1 MELVRM
7 QYYIYSS
14 KEDALAEGFPDAEY
28 GMWQASPAST
38 DLIEGWIAL
47 DYV

>member
-7 QYYIYSS
+7 QYFVYASL
-14 KEDALAEGFPDAEY
+14 EAARADGFPDAEF
-28 GMWQASPAST
+28 GVWQASPSST
-38 DLIEGWIAL
+38 QLVEGWIAL

>member
-7 QYYIYSS
+7 QYFVYAS
-14 KEDALAEGFPDAEY
+14 KEDALAEGFPDAEF
-28 GMWQASPAST
+28 GVWQVSPASAEI
-38 DLIEGWIAL
+38 IEGWIAL

>member
-7 QYYIYSS
+7 RYFVYAS
-14 KEDALAEGFPDAEY
+14 KEEALDAGFPDAEFGY
-28 GMWQASPAST
+28 WQASPASANLT
-38 DLIEGWIAL
+38 EGWIAL

>member
-7 QYYIYSS
+7 QYCVYAS
-14 KEDALAEGFPDAEY
+14 KEDALAAGFPDAEF
-28 GMWQASPAST
+28 GVWQVSPAST
-38 DLIEGWIAL
+38 KLIEGWIAL